1 MNEGE
6 SIMNKKRFYT
16 GKNQDGVA
24 LIFALA
30 MLALLLIMLIG
41 FLASS
46 ILEQRIAYSYRDDVG
61 SRLLVRSALVR
72 VKSLLKASDE
82 YPDDL
87 LYMRA
92 GAPEVSGKPDI
103 IAPIVSMTSDA
114 ERTTGEPSGNDTAY
128 KALKPLLKKYFG
140 PNKAET
146 ADDVADKWEWTNFF
160 PSNVSMFYPNWIY
173 YYSDPQATGNNRRIT
188 GRMAYVAV
196 PNMGINLSLL
206 KGEGT
211 ERLGKE
217 FAELSS
223 EAFLTNSGKNTLNRF
238 ANWLSVDVLM
248 GGDGLYR
255 KENETSKI
263 KFDNVDE
270 ENFHSGKLGAK
281 IEGSTSDWGK
291 EKAFSTLFL
300 TTSESGFVSNG
311 HKFDIAK
318 FSKSGGAVKL
328 FESYTSEDTWR
339 DFFSTNF
346 DLTGD
351 ALSQVAANAK
361 DYVDADHLPSTS
373 LGDLTDWK
381 NETPTYAGNEKTPY
395 INQIVPAFEV
405 KADYTVTSVRKNVL
419 QTTYTQKVNFTV
431 KGKVFAELINI
442 YSDAPEGKGVPAK
455 LVLKNLTVKLNR
467 TAQIG
472 RVVAGL
478 MVPTGT
484 NIPNA
489 EITLTADT
497 VELPV
502 SSVSAKSYATFNN
515 DDFVTF
521 SGSIPALS
529 VSSDHVT
536 LLGCPTLDV
545 SFDLAGVEFDRAV
558 LVNSDNEG
566 LDFVG
571 KLELDGMP
579 KQFIGRSL
587 TTNPET
593 NMPQMNTDNAWEF
606 GSSDISKTARAHVN
620 FEVADPRFN
629 LASDQWKSEWQSEM
643 SALTDAVPSAFD
655 FGQKNS
661 DAEAA
666 NDKLTEEK
674 DLETDNDPVK
684 LSTAYI
690 RNAPMQS
697 LSELGLIHRAKPW
710 QTFNLRSTP
719 ADPDLTSTLAVDAKL
734 SYLNDAIILERY
746 LMKLDE
752 PTMNVNYPANMTG
765 ALAPLTTNLKYRA
778 YRADDTASE
787 LSADAQKELRSWLAN
802 KCYQASSNDPKS
814 DSSEKY
820 NRYVRR
826 SEMVNVITDWAL
838 NGNKSPWKG
847 KGSDAA
853 LEEIVARIVPH
864 VRFGEMFEYYTVFA
878 VAQTIKDMG
887 GTVYRNDANGKL
899 KKFDNAKFGEM
910 DENDII
916 TSETFLVARLRR
928 TISCK
933 NEEGKYN
940 KSCLW
945 GRHQKGCTKTITVLE
960 SYTLNMD

>member
-1 MNEGE
+1 
-6 SIMNKKRFYT
+6 MNKKRFYT
-16 GKNQDGVA
+16 GRNQDGVA

-103 IAPIVSMTSDA
+103 IAPIVSLNENSARTS
-114 ERTTGEPSGNDTAY
+114 GEPSGNDTAY

-140 PNKAET
+140 PNKAEN
-146 ADDVADKWEWTNFF
+146 AKDVADNWEWRNFL
-160 PSNVSMFYPNWIY
+160 PNGVSMYYPQWIY
-173 YYSDPQATGNNRRIT
+173 YHNDPKASGTDRRVT
-188 GRMAYVAV
+188 GRLAYVAV

-217 FAELSS
+217 FSELSS
-223 EAFLTNSGKNTLNRF
+223 EAYLTSSGKNTLKKF
-238 ANWLSVDVLM
+238 TNWLSVDVLM

-255 KENETSKI
+255 KEGETSKI

-281 IEGSTSDWGK
+281 IGDSGDWGK
-291 EKAFSTLFL
+291 ENAFATLFL
-300 TTSESGFVSNG
+300 TANESGFVSND

-381 NETPTYAGNEKTPY
+381 NETPTYAGNERTPY

-405 KADYTVTSVRKNVL
+405 KADYTVTSVRKNIL

-472 RVVAGL
+472 RVVAGV

-587 TTNPET
+587 TTNPDT

-606 GSSDISKTARAHVN
+606 GSSNISKTAHAHIN

-629 LASDQWKSEWQSEM
+629 LASDQWKSEWKSEM
-643 SALTDAVPSAFD
+643 SALTDAEPSAFD
-655 FGQKNS
+655 LGQKNS
-661 DAEAA
+661 DAKAA
-666 NDKLTEEK
+666 NDKLTEEM
-674 DLETDNDPVK
+674 DLENDDDPVK

-710 QTFNLRSTP
+710 QTFNLRSTT
-719 ADPDLTSTLAVDAKL
+719 ADPDLKSTLAVDAKL

-765 ALAPLTTNLKYRA
+765 ALAPLTTNLKYRSN
-778 YRADDTASE
+778 RASDAASDLTA
-787 LSADAQKELRSWLAN
+787 AAQKELRSWLAN
-802 KCYQASSNDPKS
+802 KCYEASGSDPKA
-814 DSSEKY
+814 DSSKIY

-826 SEMVNVITDWAL
+826 SEVVNVITDWAI
-838 NGNKSPWKG
+838 NGKESPWKG
-847 KGSDAA
+847 KVADAG
-853 LEEIVARIVPH
+853 LEEIIARIVPH

-887 GTVYRNDANGKL
+887 GTVYRNNADGKL
-899 KKFDNAKFGEM
+899 TKYTATFGTL
-910 DENDII
+910 DDNDII
-916 TSETFLVARLRR
+916 TSETFMVARLRR

-933 NEEGKYN
+933 QDSSGKYHP
-940 KSCLW
+940 SCLW
-945 GRHQKGCTKTITVLE
+945 GRHQKGCTKSVTVLE
-960 SYTLNMD
+960 SYTLDLD

>member
-1 MNEGE
+1 
-6 SIMNKKRFYT
+6 MNKKRFYT
-16 GKNQDGVA
+16 GRNQDGVA

-92 GAPEVSGKPDI
+92 GAPEVSGKSDI

-140 PNKAET
+140 PNKA
-146 ADDVADKWEWTNFF
+146 DDVANKWEWTNFF
-160 PSNVSMFYPNWIY
+160 PSSVSMFYPNWIY
-173 YYSDPQATGNNRRIT
+173 YYNDPQATGNNRRIT
-188 GRMAYVAV
+188 GRLAYVVV

-206 KGEGT
+206 KGK
-211 ERLGKE
+211 ERVGKE
-217 FAELSS
+217 FDELSS
-223 EAFLTNSGKNTLNRF
+223 EAFLESSGKDTLNRF

-270 ENFHSGKLGAK
+270 KNFHSCKLGAK

-291 EKAFSTLFL
+291 ENAFATLFL
-300 TTSESGFVSNG
+300 TADESGFVSND
-311 HKFDIAK
+311 KMFDITNL
-318 FSKSGGAVKL
+318 SKSGGAVKL
-328 FESYTSEDTWR
+328 FESYTTVDGWKS
-339 DFFSTNF
+339 FFSTNF
-346 DLTGD
+346 DLTGA
-351 ALSQVAANAK
+351 ALDQVAANAK
-361 DYVDADHLPSTS
+361 DYVDEDHLPST
-373 LGDLTDWK
+373 DLSSPEAWENK
-381 NETPTYAGNEKTPY
+381 TPTYAGNEKTPY
-395 INQIVPAFEV
+395 INQIVPAFEI
-405 KADYTVTSVRKNVL
+405 KADYTVTSVRKNIL
-419 QTTYTQKVNFTV
+419 QTTYTQKVTFDV
-431 KGKVFAELINI
+431 KSKVFAELVNI
-442 YSDAPEGKGVPAK
+442 YGGSLETEGTPTK
-455 LVLKNLTVKLNR
+455 LVLKNLKITLNR

-472 RVVAGL
+472 RVVAGV
-478 MVPTGT
+478 MISTGT
-484 NIPNA
+484 SIPDA

-497 VELPV
+497 VELPIT
-502 SSVSAKSYATFNN
+502 SVAANSYATFNS
-515 DDFVTF
+515 DVTLV
-521 SGSIPALS
+521 GNIPTLNIN
-529 VSSDHVT
+529 SDHVT
-536 LLGCPTLDV
+536 ALGNPTLDV
-545 SFDLAGVEFDRAV
+545 SFDLTGVEFERAV
-558 LVNSDNEG
+558 LVNSSNQG

-587 TTNPET
+587 TTNPDT

-606 GSSDISKTARAHVN
+606 GSSDISRTARAHVN

-629 LASDQWKSEWQSEM
+629 LASDQWKKSEWKSAM
-643 SALTDAVPSAFD
+643 SALDDAVPEEFNY
-655 FGQKNS
+655 GENGEKNS
-661 DAEAA
+661 NAEASN
-666 NDKLTEEK
+666 NDLAEEK
-674 DLETDNDPVK
+674 DLEADDDPIK

-697 LSELGLIHRAKPW
+697 ISELGLIHRAKPW

-719 ADPDLTSTLAVDAKL
+719 ADPDLKSTLTVNAKL

-765 ALAPLTTNLKYRA
+765 ALAPLTTNLKYSSNRA
-778 YRADDTASE
+778 SDKPSND
-787 LSADAQKELRSWLAN
+787 LSAAAQEELRSWLAN
-802 KCYQASSNDPKS
+802 KCYKASGNDPKS
-814 DSSEKY
+814 DSADKY

-826 SEMVNVITDWAL
+826 SEMVNVITDWAI
-838 NGNKSPWKG
+838 NCDQSPWKG
-847 KGSDAA
+847 KAADAC

-887 GTVYRNDANGKL
+887 GTIYRNDADGKL
-899 KKFDNAKFGEM
+899 TKYTATFGTL
-910 DENDII
+910 DDNDII
-916 TSETFLVARLRR
+916 TSETFMVARLRR
-928 TISCK
+928 TITCK
-933 NEEGKYN
+933 EESGKYN

-945 GRHQKGCTKTITVLE
+945 GRHQKGCTKKITVLE

>member
-1 MNEGE
+1 
-6 SIMNKKRFYT
+6 MNKKRFYT

-206 KGEGT
+206 EGKD
-211 ERLGKE
+211 RVGKE

-223 EAFLTNSGKNTLNRF
+223 EAFLTSSGKNTLNRF

-328 FESYTSEDTWR
+328 FSPTTDFDWSG
-339 DFFSTNF
+339 FFSTNF
-346 DLTGD
+346 DFSAGSAELK
-351 ALSQVAANAK
+351 QVTANAK
-361 DYVDADHLPSTS
+361 DYVDADHLPTT
-373 LGDLTDWK
+373 DLNSDTAWEDQ
-381 NETPTYAGNEKTPY
+381 TPTYAGNEKTPY
-395 INQIVPAFEV
+395 INQIVPAFEI
-405 KADYTVTSVRKNVL
+405 KADYTVTSVRKNIL
-419 QTTYTQKVNFTV
+419 QTTYTQKVTFDV
-431 KGKVFAELINI
+431 KSKVFAELVNI
-442 YSDAPEGKGVPAK
+442 YGGSLETEGTPTK
-455 LVLKNLTVKLNR
+455 LVLKNLKITLNR

-472 RVVAGL
+472 RVVAGV
-478 MVPTGT
+478 MISTGT
-484 NIPNA
+484 SIPDA

-497 VELPV
+497 VELPIT
-502 SSVSAKSYATFNN
+502 SVAANSYATFNS
-515 DDFVTF
+515 DVTLV
-521 SGSIPALS
+521 GNIPTLNI
-529 VSSDHVT
+529 SSDHVT
-536 LLGCPTLDV
+536 ALGNPTLDV
-545 SFDLAGVEFDRAV
+545 SFDLTGVEFERAV
-558 LVNSDNEG
+558 LVNSSDKG

-587 TTNPET
+587 TTNPDT

-606 GSSDISKTARAHVN
+606 SSSNISKIAHAYVN

-629 LASDQWKSEWQSEM
+629 LASDQWKKSEWKSAM
-643 SALTDAVPSAFD
+643 SALDDAVPEEFNY
-655 FGQKNS
+655 GENGKNS
-661 DAEAA
+661 NAEASN
-666 NDKLTEEK
+666 NDLAEEK

-719 ADPDLTSTLAVDAKL
+719 ADPDLASTLAVDAKL

-778 YRADDTASE
+778 YRADDAASE

-853 LEEIVARIVPH
+853 LEEIVTRIVPH

>member
-16 GKNQDGVA
+16 GRNQDGVA

-140 PNKAET
+140 PNKA
-146 ADDVADKWEWTNFF
+146 DDVANKWEWTNFF
-160 PSNVSMFYPNWIY
+160 PSSVSMFYPNWIY
-173 YYSDPQATGNNRRIT
+173 YYNDPQATGNNRRIT
-188 GRMAYVAV
+188 GRLAYVVV

-206 KGEGT
+206 KGK
-211 ERLGKE
+211 ERVGKE
-217 FAELSS
+217 FDELSS
-223 EAFLTNSGKNTLNRF
+223 EAFLESSGKDTLNRF

-248 GGDGLYR
+248 GGNGLYR
-255 KENETSKI
+255 KESETSQI
-263 KFDNVDE
+263 KFNNVDE
-270 ENFHSGKLGAK
+270 ENFHSRKLGAK

-291 EKAFSTLFL
+291 ENAFATLFL
-300 TTSESGFVSNG
+300 TADESGFVSND
-311 HKFDIAK
+311 KMFDITNL
-318 FSKSGGAVKL
+318 SKSGGAVKL
-328 FESYTSEDTWR
+328 FESYTTVDSWKS
-339 DFFSTNF
+339 FFSTNF
-346 DLTGD
+346 DLTGA
-351 ALSQVAANAK
+351 ALDQVAANAK
-361 DYVDADHLPSTS
+361 DYVDADHLPTT
-373 LGDLTDWK
+373 DLSSPEAWENK
-381 NETPTYAGNEKTPY
+381 TPTYAGNERTPY
-395 INQIVPAFEV
+395 INQIVPAFEI
-405 KADYTVTSVRKNVL
+405 KADYTVTSVRKNIL
-419 QTTYTQKVNFTV
+419 QTTYTQKVTFDV
-431 KGKVFAELINI
+431 KSKVFAELVNI
-442 YSDAPEGKGVPAK
+442 YGGSLETEGTPTK
-455 LVLKNLTVKLNR
+455 LVLKNLKITLNR

-472 RVVAGL
+472 RVVAGV
-478 MVPTGT
+478 MISTGT
-484 NIPNA
+484 SIPDA

-497 VELPV
+497 VELPIT
-502 SSVSAKSYATFNN
+502 SVDANSYATFNS
-515 DDFVTF
+515 DVTLV
-521 SGSIPALS
+521 GNIPTLNI
-529 VSSDHVT
+529 SSDHVT
-536 LLGCPTLDV
+536 TLGNPTLDV
-545 SFDLAGVEFDRAV
+545 SFDLTGVEFERAV
-558 LVNSDNEG
+558 LVNSSNQG

-587 TTNPET
+587 ETTPDSLI
-593 NMPQMNTDNAWEF
+593 PQMNTANAWEF
-606 GSSDISKTARAHVN
+606 SSSNISKTARAHVN

-629 LASDQWKSEWQSEM
+629 LASDQWKKSEWKSAM
-643 SALTDAVPSAFD
+643 SALDDVVPWEFNY
-655 FGQKNS
+655 GENGKNS
-661 DAEAA
+661 NAEASN
-666 NDKLTEEK
+666 NDLAEEK
-674 DLETDNDPVK
+674 DLEADDDPIK

-697 LSELGLIHRAKPW
+697 ISELGLIHRAKPW

-719 ADPDLTSTLAVDAKL
+719 ADPDLKSTLTVNAKL

-765 ALAPLTTNLKYRA
+765 ALAPLTTNLKYHSNRA
-778 YRADDTASE
+778 SDPSALT
-787 LSADAQKELRSWLAN
+787 ADAQKQLRSWLAN
-802 KCYQASSNDPKS
+802 KCYKASGNDEKS
-814 DSSEKY
+814 DSADKY

-826 SEMVNVITDWAL
+826 SEVVNVITDWAI
-838 NGNKSPWKG
+838 NCDQSPWKG
-847 KGSDAA
+847 KVADAG
-853 LEEIVARIVPH
+853 LEEIIAQIVPH

-887 GTVYRNDANGKL
+887 GTVYRNDADGKL
-899 KKFDNAKFGEM
+899 TKYTATFGTL
-910 DENDII
+910 DDNDII
-916 TSETFLVARLRR
+916 TSETFMVARLRR
-928 TISCK
+928 TITCQKES
-933 NEEGKYN
+933 GKYN

-945 GRHQKGCTKTITVLE
+945 GRHQKGCTKSVTVLE